1 MAANLLALAYPQAGA
16 FNIGTGQETDILTI
30 YLKLQELMG
39 SPLGPVHGPGK
50 PGEQRRSVL
59 DSALARRELGWQPR
73 VSLADGLAQTVAAFR
88 KMDSHME
95 TMIEVQ
101 DLTKYYGPQLAVSRL
116 DFQVAAG
123 EIVGFLGPNG
133 AGKTTTLKILAGFLA
148 PSAGTARINGYDC
161 VTDSLAVRR
170 SLGYVPEN
178 VAIYPDLTVT
188 QFLRFAAR
196 AKGVAAKAETGE
208 VDRVMAA
215 CGLEEVRGK
224 LVATLSKGFRQRL
237 GLAQALLNQPPL
249 LILDE
254 PTIGLDPSQIVEIR
268 QLIKNLE
275 GAHTVML
282 SSHILPEVSQLC
294 HRVIIINRGQIVA
307 SDTPENLSRQL
318 GQESRVLM
326 TVAGPTDQVAAAL
339 AAVAGVNR
347 VLSQGE
353 GKYLVEAGHG
363 HELRPQLA
371 RMVVERGWQLLEL
384 KSQEFTLEEVFIN
397 LVTEEE
403 S

>member
-1 MAANLLALAYPQAGA
+1 MQ
-16 FNIGTGQETDILTI
+16 
-30 YLKLQELMG
+30 
-39 SPLGPVHGPGK
+39 
-50 PGEQRRSVL
+50 
-59 DSALARRELGWQPR
+59 
-73 VSLADGLAQTVAAFR
+73 
-88 KMDSHME
+88 

-208 VDRVMAA
+208 VDRVVAA

-224 LVATLSKGFRQRL
+224 LVAALSKGFRQRL
-237 GLAQALLNQPPL
+237 GLAQALVNQPPL
-249 LILDE
+249 LIMDE

-318 GQESRVLM
+318 GQGSRVLM
-326 TVAGPTDQVAAAL
+326 TVAGPADQVTAAL
-339 AAVAGVNR
+339 TAISGVNR

-353 GKYLVEAGHG
+353 GKYLVEADNGV
-363 HELRPQLA
+363 ELRPQLA
-371 RMVVERGWQLLEL
+371 RVVVERGWQLLEL

-397 LVTEEE
+397 LVTEETTEDE

>member
-1 MAANLLALAYPQAGA
+1 MQ
-16 FNIGTGQETDILTI
+16 
-30 YLKLQELMG
+30 
-39 SPLGPVHGPGK
+39 
-50 PGEQRRSVL
+50 
-59 DSALARRELGWQPR
+59 
-73 VSLADGLAQTVAAFR
+73 
-88 KMDSHME
+88 

-170 SLGYVPEN
+170 SLGYVPES

-208 VDRVMAA
+208 VDRVAAA
-215 CGLEEVRGK
+215 CGLEEVRSK
-224 LVATLSKGFRQRL
+224 MVAALSKGFRQRL
-237 GLAQALLNQPPL
+237 GLAQALINRPPL
-249 LILDE
+249 LIMDE

-318 GQESRVLM
+318 GQGARALV
-326 TVAGPTDQVAAAL
+326 TVAGPDEQVTAAL
-339 AAVAGVNR
+339 TAVAGVNR

-353 GKYLVEAGHG
+353 GKYLVEADNG

-371 RMVVERGWQLLEL
+371 RVVVERGWQLLEL
-384 KSQEFTLEEVFIN
+384 KSLEFTLEEVFIN
-397 LVTEEE
+397 LVTEETTEEE

>member
-1 MAANLLALAYPQAGA
+1 MQ
-16 FNIGTGQETDILTI
+16 
-30 YLKLQELMG
+30 
-39 SPLGPVHGPGK
+39 S
-50 PGEQRRSVL
+50 
-59 DSALARRELGWQPR
+59 
-73 VSLADGLAQTVAAFR
+73 
-88 KMDSHME
+88 
-95 TMIEVQ
+95 MIEVQ

-196 AKGVAAKAETGE
+196 AKGVPAKAETGE

-224 LVATLSKGFRQRL
+224 LVAALSKGFRQRL
-237 GLAQALLNQPPL
+237 GLAQALVNQPPL
-249 LILDE
+249 LIMDE

-294 HRVIIINRGQIVA
+294 HRVIIINRVQIVA

-318 GQESRVLM
+318 GQGSRVLM
-326 TVAGPTDQVAAAL
+326 TVAGPTDQVTGAL
-339 AAVAGVNR
+339 TAVSGLNR

-353 GKYLVEAGHG
+353 GKYLVEADHG
-363 HELRPQLA
+363 VELRPQLA
-371 RMVVERGWQLLEL
+371 RVVVERGWQLLEL

-397 LVTEEE
+397 LVTEETTEEE

>member
-1 MAANLLALAYPQAGA
+1 MQ
-16 FNIGTGQETDILTI
+16 
-30 YLKLQELMG
+30 
-39 SPLGPVHGPGK
+39 
-50 PGEQRRSVL
+50 
-59 DSALARRELGWQPR
+59 
-73 VSLADGLAQTVAAFR
+73 
-88 KMDSHME
+88 

-196 AKGVAAKAETGE
+196 AKGVAAKTETGE
-208 VDRVMAA
+208 VDRVVAA

-224 LVATLSKGFRQRL
+224 LVAALSKGFRQRL
-237 GLAQALLNQPPL
+237 GLAQALINQPPL
-249 LILDE
+249 LIMDE

-268 QLIKNLE
+268 ELIKNLE

-318 GQESRVLM
+318 GQGSRVLI
-326 TVAGPTDQVAAAL
+326 TVTGPADQVAAAL
-339 AAVAGVNR
+339 AAVSGVNR

-353 GKYLVEAGHG
+353 GKYLVEADHG
-363 HELRPQLA
+363 VDLRPQLA

-397 LVTEEE
+397 LVTEETTE
-403 S
+403 EQS

>member
-1 MAANLLALAYPQAGA
+1 MQ
-16 FNIGTGQETDILTI
+16 
-30 YLKLQELMG
+30 
-39 SPLGPVHGPGK
+39 S
-50 PGEQRRSVL
+50 
-59 DSALARRELGWQPR
+59 
-73 VSLADGLAQTVAAFR
+73 
-88 KMDSHME
+88 
-95 TMIEVQ
+95 MIEVQ

-196 AKGVAAKAETGE
+196 AKGVEARAETGE
-208 VDRVMAA
+208 VDRVVAA

-224 LVATLSKGFRQRL
+224 LVAALSKGFRQRL
-237 GLAQALLNQPPL
+237 GLAQALVNQPPL
-249 LILDE
+249 LIMDE

-268 QLIKNLE
+268 QLIQNLE

-318 GQESRVLM
+318 GQGSRVLM
-326 TVAGPTDQVAAAL
+326 TVAGPDDQVTVAL
-339 AAVAGVNR
+339 TAVAGVNR

-353 GKYLVEAGHG
+353 GKYLVEADHG
-363 HELRPQLA
+363 VELRPQLA
-371 RMVVERGWQLLEL
+371 RVVVEQGWQLLEL

-397 LVTEEE
+397 LVTEETTEEE

>member
-1 MAANLLALAYPQAGA
+1 MQ
-16 FNIGTGQETDILTI
+16 
-30 YLKLQELMG
+30 
-39 SPLGPVHGPGK
+39 
-50 PGEQRRSVL
+50 
-59 DSALARRELGWQPR
+59 
-73 VSLADGLAQTVAAFR
+73 
-88 KMDSHME
+88 

-101 DLTKYYGPQLAVSRL
+101 DLTKYYGPNLAVSRL

-133 AGKTTTLKILAGFLA
+133 AGKTTTLKILAGYLA

-196 AKGVAAKAETGE
+196 AKGVTAKAETGE
-208 VDRVMAA
+208 VDRVAGA

-224 LVATLSKGFRQRL
+224 MVAALSKGYRQRL
-237 GLAQALLNQPPL
+237 GLAQALINKPPL

-268 QLIKNLE
+268 QLIKDLE

-307 SDTPENLSRQL
+307 GDTPENLSRQL
-318 GQESRVLM
+318 GKGARVLM
-326 TVAGPTDQVAAAL
+326 TVSGPAEEVGPAL
-339 AAVAGVNR
+339 QAVAGVKS
-347 VLSQGE
+347 VLNQGE
-353 GKYLVEAGHG
+353 GRYLVEADDGR
-363 HELRPQLA
+363 ELRPQLA
-371 RMVVERGWQLLEL
+371 QVVVARGWQLLEL
-384 KSQEFTLEEVFIN
+384 KAQEFTLEEVFLN

>member
-1 MAANLLALAYPQAGA
+1 MQ
-16 FNIGTGQETDILTI
+16 
-30 YLKLQELMG
+30 
-39 SPLGPVHGPGK
+39 
-50 PGEQRRSVL
+50 
-59 DSALARRELGWQPR
+59 
-73 VSLADGLAQTVAAFR
+73 
-88 KMDSHME
+88 

-148 PSAGTARINGYDC
+148 PTAGTARINGYDC

-196 AKGVAAKAETGE
+196 AKGVEAKAETGE
-208 VDRVMAA
+208 VDRVVAA

-224 LVATLSKGFRQRL
+224 LVAALSKGFRQRL
-237 GLAQALLNQPPL
+237 GLAQALVNQPPL
-249 LILDE
+249 LIMDE

-268 QLIKNLE
+268 QLIQNLE

-318 GQESRVLM
+318 GQGSRVLM
-326 TVAGPTDQVAAAL
+326 TVAGPADQVTAAL
-339 AAVAGVNR
+339 TAISGVNR

-353 GKYLVEAGHG
+353 GKYLVEADHG
-363 HELRPQLA
+363 VELRPQLA
-371 RMVVERGWQLLEL
+371 RVVVERGWQLLEL

-397 LVTEEE
+397 LVTEESTEDE

>member
-1 MAANLLALAYPQAGA
+1 MQ
-16 FNIGTGQETDILTI
+16 
-30 YLKLQELMG
+30 
-39 SPLGPVHGPGK
+39 
-50 PGEQRRSVL
+50 
-59 DSALARRELGWQPR
+59 
-73 VSLADGLAQTVAAFR
+73 
-88 KMDSHME
+88 

-196 AKGVAAKAETGE
+196 AKGVAAKSETGE
-208 VDRVMAA
+208 VDRVVAA
-215 CGLEEVRGK
+215 CGLEEVRGR
-224 LVATLSKGFRQRL
+224 LVAALSKGFRQRL
-237 GLAQALLNQPPL
+237 GLAQALVNQPPL
-249 LILDE
+249 LIMDE

-318 GQESRVLM
+318 GQGSRVLM
-326 TVAGPTDQVAAAL
+326 AVAGPDDQVTGAL
-339 AAVAGVNR
+339 TGVSGVNR

-353 GKYLVEAGHG
+353 GKYLVEADHG
-363 HELRPQLA
+363 LELRPQLA

-397 LVTEEE
+397 LVTEENTEDE

>member
-1 MAANLLALAYPQAGA
+1 MQ
-16 FNIGTGQETDILTI
+16 
-30 YLKLQELMG
+30 
-39 SPLGPVHGPGK
+39 
-50 PGEQRRSVL
+50 
-59 DSALARRELGWQPR
+59 
-73 VSLADGLAQTVAAFR
+73 
-88 KMDSHME
+88 

-196 AKGVAAKAETGE
+196 AKGVAAKTETGE
-208 VDRVMAA
+208 VDRVVAA

-224 LVATLSKGFRQRL
+224 LVAALSKGFRQRL
-237 GLAQALLNQPPL
+237 GLAQALVNQPPL
-249 LILDE
+249 LIMDE

-318 GQESRVLM
+318 GQGSRVLM
-326 TVAGPTDQVAAAL
+326 TVAGPDDQVTTAL
-339 AAVAGVNR
+339 AAISGVNR

-353 GKYLVEAGHG
+353 GKYLVEADHG
-363 HELRPQLA
+363 VELRPQLA
-371 RMVVERGWQLLEL
+371 RVVVERGWQLLEL

-397 LVTEEE
+397 LVTEETTE
-403 S
+403 EQS

>member
-1 MAANLLALAYPQAGA
+1 MQ
-16 FNIGTGQETDILTI
+16 
-30 YLKLQELMG
+30 
-39 SPLGPVHGPGK
+39 
-50 PGEQRRSVL
+50 
-59 DSALARRELGWQPR
+59 
-73 VSLADGLAQTVAAFR
+73 
-88 KMDSHME
+88 

-196 AKGVAAKAETGE
+196 AKGVEAKAETGE
-208 VDRVMAA
+208 VGRVVAA

-224 LVATLSKGFRQRL
+224 LVAALSKGFRQRL
-237 GLAQALLNQPPL
+237 GLAQALVNQPPL
-249 LILDE
+249 LIMDE

-268 QLIKNLE
+268 ELIKNLE

-318 GQESRVLM
+318 GHGSRVLM
-326 TVAGPTDQVAAAL
+326 TVAGPDDQVVAAL
-339 AAVAGVNR
+339 AAISGVNR

-353 GKYLVEAGHG
+353 GKYLVEAGNG
-363 HELRPQLA
+363 VELRPQLA
-371 RMVVERGWQLLEL
+371 RLVVERGWQLLEL

-397 LVTEEE
+397 LVTEETTEDE

>member
-1 MAANLLALAYPQAGA
+1 MQ
-16 FNIGTGQETDILTI
+16 
-30 YLKLQELMG
+30 
-39 SPLGPVHGPGK
+39 
-50 PGEQRRSVL
+50 
-59 DSALARRELGWQPR
+59 
-73 VSLADGLAQTVAAFR
+73 
-88 KMDSHME
+88 

-170 SLGYVPEN
+170 SLGYVPES

-208 VDRVMAA
+208 VDRVVAA

-224 LVATLSKGFRQRL
+224 MVAALSKGFRQRL
-237 GLAQALLNQPPL
+237 GLAQALINQPPV

-318 GQESRVLM
+318 GQGSRVLM
-326 TVAGPTDQVAAAL
+326 TVSGPDEQVTAAL
-339 AAVAGVNR
+339 TAVAGVNR

-353 GKYLVEAGHG
+353 GKYLVEADNG

-371 RMVVERGWQLLEL
+371 RVVVERGWQLLEL
-384 KSQEFTLEEVFIN
+384 KAQEFTLEEVFIN
-397 LVTEEE
+397 LVTEETTE
-403 S
+403 EEP

>member
-1 MAANLLALAYPQAGA
+1 
-16 FNIGTGQETDILTI
+16 
-30 YLKLQELMG
+30 
-39 SPLGPVHGPGK
+39 
-50 PGEQRRSVL
+50 
-59 DSALARRELGWQPR
+59 
-73 VSLADGLAQTVAAFR
+73 
-88 KMDSHME
+88 MDCRMQ

-196 AKGVAAKAETGE
+196 AKNVSAKAETGE
-208 VDRVMAA
+208 VDRVVAA

-224 LVATLSKGFRQRL
+224 LVAALSKGFRQRL
-237 GLAQALLNQPPL
+237 GLAQALVNQPPL
-249 LILDE
+249 LIMDE

-268 QLIKNLE
+268 QLIQNLE

-318 GQESRVLM
+318 GQGSRVLM
-326 TVAGPTDQVAAAL
+326 TLAGPDDQVTGAL
-339 AAVAGVNR
+339 AAISGVNR

-353 GKYLVEAGHG
+353 GKYLVEADHG
-363 HELRPQLA
+363 VELRPQLA
-371 RMVVERGWQLLEL
+371 RVVVERGWQLLEL

-397 LVTEEE
+397 LVTEETTEEE